1 MSEVTNES
9 TQNDIAGELSVKY
22 TRLIAIQNELKSVF
36 DYKWIKVVGVLA
48 KQFKI
53 DHPDTPMPYDIDKMQ
68 EKCDALRKEY
78 DEIRKELAPYYP
90 ELREENMNTK
100 LTQKNAQTKE
110 ELDTID
116 LQLTMKDFGQENN
129 E

>member
-1 MSEVTNES
+1 MSEVTNER
-9 TQNDIAGELSVKY
+9 TQNDEIEELNIKY
-22 TRLIAIQNELKSVF
+22 TRLVVIQNELKAVF

-53 DHPDTPMPYDIDKMQ
+53 DHPDIPMPYDINEMQ

-90 ELREENMNTK
+90 EF
-100 LTQKNAQTKE
+100 QKE
-110 ELDTID
+110 
-116 LQLTMKDFGQENN
+116 
-129 E
+129 

>member
-9 TQNDIAGELSVKY
+9 NQNDIAEDLNIKY
-22 TRLIAIQNELKSVF
+22 ARLITIQNELKVVF

-53 DHPDTPMPYDIDKMQ
+53 DHQDIPMPYDIDEMQ
-68 EKCDALRKEY
+68 KKCDALRKEY

-90 ELREENMNTK
+90 ELQEENTFIIN
-100 LTQKNAQTKE
+100 QD
-110 ELDTID
+110 DTVKSD
-116 LQLTMKDFGQENN
+116 
-129 E
+129 